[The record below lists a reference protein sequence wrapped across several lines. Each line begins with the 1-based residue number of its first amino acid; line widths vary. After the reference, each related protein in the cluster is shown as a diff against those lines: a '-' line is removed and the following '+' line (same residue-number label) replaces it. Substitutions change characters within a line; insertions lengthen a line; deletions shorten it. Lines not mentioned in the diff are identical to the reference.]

1 MVTFSRGM
9 EFSSFFGE
17 NVENVYLCARA
28 TKYQCIRCET
38 TVCVLCAA
46 EIQNPEDEP
55 EYKPMSKVGICNQFN
70 NTAIAG
76 CRVETEDESVLE
88 DMEASNVT
96 RPVQFETENEHSSTG
111 AVSGA
116 LKATT
121 NSNNKGTDIKA
132 PDKRKQWTREQKLEF
147 IDLYMKHK
155 NN

>member
-1 MVTFSRGM
+1 M

-17 NVENVYLCARA
+17 NMENVCLSGRA

-38 TVCVLCAA
+38 TVCVLCAP

-55 EYKPMSKVGICNQFN
+55 EYKPMSKVGICNECN

-96 RPVQFETENEHSSTG
+96 RFTLFYVFKIDRFSQLLRYEVVLH
-111 AVSGA
+111 
-116 LKATT
+116 
-121 NSNNKGTDIKA
+121 
-132 PDKRKQWTREQKLEF
+132 F
-147 IDLYMKHK
+147 I
-155 NN
+155 NT